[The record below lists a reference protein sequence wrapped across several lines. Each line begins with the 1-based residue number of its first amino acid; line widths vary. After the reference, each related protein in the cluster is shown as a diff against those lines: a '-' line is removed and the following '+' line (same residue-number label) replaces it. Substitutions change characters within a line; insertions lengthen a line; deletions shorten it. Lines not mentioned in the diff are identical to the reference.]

1 MTSDE
6 LVRFFQFSWVLLAA
20 AAILPLYL
28 SRYNLKSKATSLRLF
43 IIIMLYALLG
53 IVVQY
58 NSGIDN
64 GIELRSSEVKIILGL
79 LSIGVASIILP
90 NILAQCVVVYEQDLK
105 LKPRKAMELL
115 TESFRQIKTRL
126 NQKRGTA
133 EYTSIIKSGYGN
145 EYLLNVQMKSEPTTK
160 TIYTSTPYGSSL
172 LRFRT
177 LFLLSAYPS
186 IFALANDSFTVSI
199 PIFSN
204 SVDAEVLFFIFCAIL
219 VLFVFLLQSVQR
231 NFFYEFEEVQ
241 KDVLRDFAKKATETT
256 VSRKVGIGKPDLKIE
271 LEAARER
278 AEKIKS
284 GSIKSS
290 LSERQKK
297 VRERVEGVMGSKK
310 EEEGIDPELI
320 RNQLLIRKIKT
331 ILKSTP
337 VAMEV
342 TLKDIKKKI
351 SHDDIKQ
358 IEQIIIGLIERKEVT
373 GAYDIWKGVYSVGDS
388 SSQFIERTLQN
399 LDLTVDDLEYIKVN
413 RSGEVEIRFDG
424 DKKVSV
430 SHKDKEELES

>member
-1 MTSDE
+1 
-6 LVRFFQFSWVLLAA
+6 
-20 AAILPLYL
+20 
-28 SRYNLKSKATSLRLF
+28 
-43 IIIMLYALLG
+43 
-53 IVVQY
+53 
-58 NSGIDN
+58 
-64 GIELRSSEVKIILGL
+64 
-79 LSIGVASIILP
+79 
-90 NILAQCVVVYEQDLK
+90 
-105 LKPRKAMELL
+105 
-115 TESFRQIKTRL
+115 
-126 NQKRGTA
+126 
-133 EYTSIIKSGYGN
+133 
-145 EYLLNVQMKSEPTTK
+145 
-160 TIYTSTPYGSSL
+160 
-172 LRFRT
+172 
-177 LFLLSAYPS
+177 
-186 IFALANDSFTVSI
+186 
-199 PIFSN
+199 
-204 SVDAEVLFFIFCAIL
+204 
-219 VLFVFLLQSVQR
+219 VQR

-351 SHDDIKQ
+351 SYDDIKQ